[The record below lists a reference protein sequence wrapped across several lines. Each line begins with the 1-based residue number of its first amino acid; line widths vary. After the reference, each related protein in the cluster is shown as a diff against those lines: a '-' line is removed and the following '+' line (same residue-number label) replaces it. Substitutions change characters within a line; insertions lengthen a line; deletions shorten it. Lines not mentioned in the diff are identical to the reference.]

1 MDDCTYTL
9 GIFHHESR
17 LHKTRHTSLLTTIKT
32 NAEQKSK
39 PSTTKVGMKTCTISM
54 DSNL

>member
-1 MDDCTYTL
+1 MKV
-9 GIFHHESR
+9 G

-39 PSTTKVGMKTCTISM
+39 LSTTKVGMKTCTIFV